1 MGFKCFHTSCAGR
14 RWQDA
19 KRQIGK
25 PAGDHYDPPMIKA
38 KIKGGQQDDATA
50 RAAGETQAKPKS
62 MPDVVIG
69 TEEYRVAD
77 ECLPGLALDPDLFQR
92 GGEFVTVREDED
104 TNCPVIV
111 PVVLPD
117 LRRRVTR
124 QVRLFTVK
132 VIKDSK
138 EFVPAH
144 PPDWLAKQLNAHPT
158 KAGIR
163 HLSGLSGVPVLRPD
177 GTIHDRAGYDAET
190 EVVYVPGTLTVQPLP
205 ARLTRDDAVRAADE
219 LLDLVRD
226 FPIGDPA
233 GRSVFL
239 SFLLSAL
246 ARHLFDGGVPLH
258 LVDANVRGSGKG
270 LILDVAG
277 VIVLGGPVPVQQ
289 YTPDPAELRK
299 VITSG
304 VRAGKTI
311 LHLDNLPS
319 GEPFGNAALDSALTC
334 SVWEDRLLG
343 QNLTVA
349 YPHEIVWAASGN
361 NVDLSPW
368 IASRVRVILCHFF
381 EGERHEAVPVLG
393 RADRQQAASC

>member
-1 MGFKCFHTSCAGR
+1 
-14 RWQDA
+14 
-19 KRQIGK
+19 
-25 PAGDHYDPPMIKA
+25 
-38 KIKGGQQDDATA
+38 
-50 RAAGETQAKPKS
+50 
-62 MPDVVIG
+62 
-69 TEEYRVAD
+69 
-77 ECLPGLALDPDLFQR
+77 
-92 GGEFVTVREDED
+92 
-104 TNCPVIV
+104 
-111 PVVLPD
+111 
-117 LRRRVTR
+117 
-124 QVRLFTVK
+124 
-132 VIKDSK
+132 
-138 EFVPAH
+138 
-144 PPDWLAKQLNAHPT
+144 
-158 KAGIR
+158 
-163 HLSGLSGVPVLRPD
+163 
-177 GTIHDRAGYDAET
+177 
-190 EVVYVPGTLTVQPLP
+190 
-205 ARLTRDDAVRAADE
+205 

-270 LILDVAG
+270 LILDVVG

-361 NVDLSPW
+361 NVTIKADAMRRIVRIRLESPR
-368 IASRVRVILCHFF
+368 ATP
-381 EGERHEAVPVLG
+381 ED
-393 RADRQQAASC
+393 RADFAYPDLLGHVRANRGKYVAAALTIVAAYLRAGRPAVSLPAVGSFTGWTQIVRSALVWAGQPDPWATNLAAREELDTEQGELGALIAAWSELDPKGDGLTTAQAKMTYYSLNQSTTRTTELLTQIGLKEFDAIRIGCLLRKHKGRWTEDGRCIIGATGHGGGNRWRIVERKSAPSPSSPVMPSGGGDGGLGDAVSRATRDARGE